1 MPSPIVLDM
10 SQLELNSINRRAQ
23 KRFSLVQQLT
33 FSLKAEED
41 HAGLPADFVVPD
53 LKLFHQLLR
62 SREDDFG
69 LVRIVAGLHPPR
81 PGRIDVVVVAK
92 LFPLVD

>member
-1 MPSPIVLDM
+1 MTSPIVLEM

-23 KRFSLVQQLT
+23 KGFSLVKQLT
-33 FSLKAEED
+33 FSLEAEED
-41 HAGLPADFVVPD
+41 HTRLATDFVVPD
-53 LKLFHQLLR
+53 LQLFHQLLR

-69 LVRIVAGLHPPR
+69 LVRIVAGVHPPR
-81 PGRIDVVVVAK
+81 PGRVDVVVVAK